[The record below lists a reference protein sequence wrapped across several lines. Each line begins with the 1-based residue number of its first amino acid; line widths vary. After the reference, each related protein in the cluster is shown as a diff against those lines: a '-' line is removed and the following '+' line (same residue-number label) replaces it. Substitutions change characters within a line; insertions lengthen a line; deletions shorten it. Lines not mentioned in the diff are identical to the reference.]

1 MQRLDRIGAGTLIA
15 RRGWHP
21 GAERLCLQQ
30 VCSLVFFV
38 TNKHTL
44 QEHQA
49 RLSDQSISKCPKPEQ
64 FCFSLQYLIKHPR
77 SSSKHGLLPS
87 VRCHHRADDRQIAR
101 GVLCPLERSPRERSG
116 QGTVGTSKLAC
127 LMWHPDSIPSGFD
140 FHMTISFRL
149 CFFMDAPA

>member
-38 TNKHTL
+38 TNILYRNIRQDCLIRVSPNAQNLSSFVFLCSILSNIHEVHQNMGYCPQFDAITEL
-44 QEHQA
+44 MTGREHVEFFA
-49 RLSDQSISKCPKPEQ
+49 
-64 FCFSLQYLIKHPR
+64 
-77 SSSKHGLLPS
+77 LL
-87 VRCHHRADDRQIAR
+87 R
-101 GVLCPLERSPRERSG
+101 GVPEKEVG
-116 QGTVGTSKLAC
+116 KVTVGTSKLAC

-140 FHMTISFRL
+140 FHMTVSFRL